1 MNAVAPQTDA
11 MGQPIIDAEGKP
23 VVAPLVDQREIIKR
37 IADKLGFED
46 VEELIPSLKEEREA
60 REIRAHEEKLRQ
72 QPPTQQTPQTLLQ
85 MLGGGK

>member
-1 MNAVAPQTDA
+1 ML
-11 MGQPIIDAEGKP
+11 DAEGKP

-60 REIRAHEEKLRQ
+60 REIRAHEEN
-72 QPPTQQTPQTLLQ
+72 
-85 MLGGGK
+85 